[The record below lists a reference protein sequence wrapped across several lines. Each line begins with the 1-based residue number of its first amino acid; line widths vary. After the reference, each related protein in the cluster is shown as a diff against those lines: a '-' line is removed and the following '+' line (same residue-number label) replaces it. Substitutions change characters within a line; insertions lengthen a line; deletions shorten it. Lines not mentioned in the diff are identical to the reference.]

1 MSRFLPRSTAR
12 ALSSRCAGAA
22 LRLVVA
28 SILAL
33 CAQGCGDTPANSVAP
48 LTPLTLVYAFE
59 PGLVYAYQIDANGHV
74 SGVGGSRFRVA
85 DRQWNRV
92 VADPGGRFLFATV
105 EQPGEIWVYALD
117 AATGM
122 PSLLSGSP
130 FTPRA
135 PHALHAAVIA
145 PLTPNLYLAGE
156 PGPNLRGDV
165 TAFHI
170 DPVQG
175 TLSEIEASPFRAG
188 FAPYRIWVDPEG
200 RYLYVANN
208 GATNRKQSLAVY
220 SMDPAS
226 GALTAVPGSP
236 YETITFAGYLQ
247 FHPSGQF
254 LYATADRF
262 FLSYRIG
269 ADGSLSPL
277 PLPTEPAAVAAGAY
291 IRALSVTA
299 DGRFLHA
306 VEDSGWVITYGI
318 DANSG
323 VLSFVSET
331 RGSDG
336 FGASAFHWSEPL
348 AVFLGSGTVAL
359 NVQRV
364 DANRGSLVDAGAPVA
379 LADGL
384 KPHAAGGA
392 LFFDASGGIVCVVA
406 DDSRP
411 ASGPGVR
418 LLTYRLATS
427 GGLDG
432 PVEEYPVG
440 EGLDPSIVVVR
451 RGRPT
456 WAGAVDASAP

>member
-1 MSRFLPRSTAR
+1 MSRFSLRHAAHAPGARSTG
-12 ALSSRCAGAA
+12 AGV
-22 LRLVVA
+22 RLVVA
-28 SILAL
+28 SGLAL
-33 CAQGCGDTPANSVAP
+33 CAQACGDTPTNSVAALMP
-48 LTPLTLVYAFE
+48 LTFVYAFE
-59 PGLVYAYQIDANGHV
+59 PGLIYAYQIDANGHV

-105 EQPGEIWVYALD
+105 EEPGEIWVYALD
-117 AATGM
+117 AVTGM

-145 PLTPNLYLAGE
+145 PLSPYLYLPGE

-170 DPVQG
+170 DPAEG

-208 GATNRKQSLAVY
+208 GAPNRKQSLAVY
-220 SMDPAS
+220 GIDPAS
-226 GALTAVPGSP
+226 GVLTAVPGSP

-262 FLSYRIG
+262 FLPYRIG

-277 PLPTEPAAVAAGAY
+277 PVPTEPAAAAAGAY

-323 VLSFVSET
+323 VLSFVGET

-348 AVFLGSGTVAL
+348 AVFLGSQTVAL
-359 NVQRV
+359 SVQRV
-364 DANRGSLVDAGAPVA
+364 DANRGSLIDAGAPVA
-379 LADGL
+379 LAAGL

-392 LFFDASGGIVCVVA
+392 LFLDASGGIVCVVA

-411 ASGPGVR
+411 SSSSGVR

-427 GGLDG
+427 GALAG
-432 PVEEYPVG
+432 PLEESPVG
-440 EGLDPSIVVVR
+440 EGSSPGIVVVR
-451 RGRPT
+451 RGMF
-456 WAGAVDASAP
+456 AASGAVGAGVP